1 MKQLKERTNTF
12 QQLELLFEH
21 DIYTF
26 QHSLRVA
33 ELLFKLGQRLNMSE
47 ESIEELYQL
56 GALHDIGKIRI
67 PKATLNKEGQLTEQ
81 ERNALQQHTIYGYD
95 ILRHD
100 KYSQKFLDGVIYH
113 HENFNGTGY
122 PYRISAH
129 VEGIPIYAQILRVV
143 DSFDAM
149 TSNRSYQKAF
159 SIDKALTEIES
170 LKGIFYSPKIVDA
183 FASMFWEKST
193 EFKGESLT

>member
-1 MKQLKERTNTF
+1 VQQLKEKEKTKTF
-12 QQLELLFEH
+12 QKLELLFEH
-21 DIYTF
+21 DINTF

-33 ELLFKLGQRLNMSE
+33 ELLFKMGKHLNMSE
-47 ESIEELYQL
+47 ECQEELYQL

-67 PKATLNKEGQLTEQ
+67 PQTILNKEDHLTDQ
-81 ERNALQQHTIYGYD
+81 ERDVLNQHTIYGYE

-100 KYSQKFLDGVIYH
+100 RYSKEFLDGVIYH
-113 HENFNGTGY
+113 HENYNGSGY
-122 PYRISAH
+122 PYGISSN

-159 SIDKALTEIES
+159 TIKQALAEIES
-170 LKGIFYSPKIVDA
+170 LKGIFYSPKIVDS
-183 FASMFWEKST
+183 FISMYWENH
-193 EFKGESLT
+193 

>member
-1 MKQLKERTNTF
+1 MKQLKEKTKTF
-12 QQLELLFEH
+12 QQLEMLFEH

-33 ELLFKLGQRLNMSE
+33 ELLFKMGKQLKMSE
-47 ESIEELYQL
+47 DSHEELYQL

-67 PKATLNKEGQLTEQ
+67 PKTILNKEELLTEQ
-81 ERNALQQHTIYGYD
+81 ERKVLNKHAIYGFE
-95 ILRHD
+95 ILSQDR
-100 KYSQKFLDGVIYH
+100 YSKEFLDGVIYH
-113 HENFNGTGY
+113 HENYDGSGY
-122 PYRISAH
+122 PYGISSH

-159 SIDKALTEIES
+159 SVKKALFELES
-170 LKGIFYSPKIVDA
+170 LKGIYYSPNIVDS
-183 FASMFWEKST
+183 FVSMYWENPQN
-193 EFKGESLT
+193 LR